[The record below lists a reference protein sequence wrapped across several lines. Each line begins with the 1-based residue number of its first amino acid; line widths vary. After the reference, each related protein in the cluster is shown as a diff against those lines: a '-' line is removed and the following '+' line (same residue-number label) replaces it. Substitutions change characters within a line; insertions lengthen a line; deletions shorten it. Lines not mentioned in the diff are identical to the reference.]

1 MKRYGDD
8 MKSHDDITFNPKES
22 HSKTLKFELQPQE
35 CILWSI
41 RSMSSD
47 VLVKSTWNG
56 KTNTMSPGTEFRD
69 FLRNDH
75 SGAGTLSIRVSCR
88 KDITTNCVVK
98 VKYRVICESETSV
111 DGTTSTLPIA
121 VTVST
126 DRVSPPPP
134 PTKRNGDVDVDDDGG
149 PKTFVSS
156 RSDILEEI

>member
-1 MKRYGDD
+1 
-8 MKSHDDITFNPKES
+8 
-22 HSKTLKFELQPQE
+22 
-35 CILWSI
+35 
-41 RSMSSD
+41 MSSD

-111 DGTTSTLPIA
+111 DGTTSSLPIA

-134 PTKRNGDVDVDDDGG
+134 PTKRNDDADGAVVT
-149 PKTFVSS
+149 KTLSSS
-156 RSDILEEI
+156 RSEIMDEI

>member
-1 MKRYGDD
+1 
-8 MKSHDDITFNPKES
+8 
-22 HSKTLKFELQPQE
+22 
-35 CILWSI
+35 
-41 RSMSSD
+41 MSSD

-56 KTNTMSPGTEFRD
+56 KTNTRSPGTEFRD

-88 KDITTNCVVK
+88 KDITKNCVVK
-98 VKYRVICESETSV
+98 VKYRVIRESETSV
-111 DGTTSTLPIA
+111 DGTTSALPIA

-134 PTKRNGDVDVDDDGG
+134 PTKRHDADVDDDAG

-156 RSDILEEI
+156 RSDIMEEI